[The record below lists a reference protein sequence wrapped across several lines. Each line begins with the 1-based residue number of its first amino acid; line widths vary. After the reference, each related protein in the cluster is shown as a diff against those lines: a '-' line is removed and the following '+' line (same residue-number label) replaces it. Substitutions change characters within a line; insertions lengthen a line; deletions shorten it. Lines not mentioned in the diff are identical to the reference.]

1 MEDLAS
7 KISEILSDEQSLKQI
22 NELASML
29 GISGEA
35 EAASTPP
42 ALMPTPQ
49 ADELP
54 FDLISMMEL
63 ISKFK
68 ESSQNDENINFLCAL
83 KPLLGDDKRE
93 RIDKAIKLIKI
104 MNLWPLIKESGILDS
119 GLGGDLLGLL

>member
-22 NELASML
+22 SELASML

-35 EAASTPP
+35 EAVPSTLPI
-42 ALMPTPQ
+42 PTPK
-49 ADELP
+49 DELP
-54 FDLISMMEL
+54 FDLISMIGL

-83 KPLLGDDKRE
+83 KPLLKSEKQE
-93 RIDKAIKLIKI
+93 RIDKAIKLIRLI
-104 MNLWPLIKESGILDS
+104 NLWPLIKESGILDS
-119 GLGGDLLGLL
+119 GSGGDFLGLL

>member
-22 NELASML
+22 SELASML

-35 EAASTPP
+35 EAVPS
-42 ALMPTPQ
+42 ALPIPTPK
-49 ADELP
+49 DELP
-54 FDLISMMEL
+54 FDLISMMGL

-83 KPLLGDDKRE
+83 KPLLKSERQE
-93 RIDKAIKLIKI
+93 RIDKAIKLIRLI
-104 MNLWPLIKESGILDS
+104 NLWPLIKESGILDS
-119 GLGGDLLGLL
+119 GSGGDFLGLL